1 MGVVVDYIFCMYL
14 NLSPKPE
21 IAVGVEEDWILEE
34 AAQHQAQHKVQ
45 TKYLQKQVRYELK
58 RLQTRGRV
66 VNTEY

>member
-1 MGVVVDYIFCMYL
+1 MYL

-58 RLQTRGRV
+58 RIQTRG
-66 VNTEY
+66 TED

>member
-1 MGVVVDYIFCMYL
+1 MGVVVDYIFCMYLNLL

-58 RLQTRGRV
+58 RIQTRG
-66 VNTEY
+66 TED